1 MDKNYGIL
9 KVYDP
14 TKGFGFITRPV
25 GKDVFVWYHDFVNH
39 KDVDAVEGSHLEFD
53 IEDTPNGKGPRAIN
67 VKVVG

>member
-1 MDKNYGIL
+1 MAKNYGIL

-25 GKDVFVWYHDFVNH
+25 GKDVFVWYHDFLNH
-39 KDVDAVEGSHLEFD
+39 KDVDAAEGSQLEFD
-53 IEDTPNGKGPRAIN
+53 IEDTPGGKGLRAIN